1 MTVLRDIADIVHQAA
16 QMASA
21 MVEYK
26 VSDKVRQLDSGVTKA
41 AMGIGFLKIF
51 VLLLAAGLGLVLW
64 GLYRL
69 LADTM
74 SRPAAAMTLGA
85 VILAV
90 GLLVCWIVGRGKR
103 QT

>member
-1 MTVLRDIADIVHQAA
+1 MTVLRDIAAIVHQAA
-16 QMASA
+16 EMTTA

-26 VSDKVRQLDSGVTKA
+26 VSDQCRKIDSGVTKA

-51 VLLLAAGLGLVLW
+51 MLLLAAGLGFLLW

-69 LADTM
+69 LAAEL

-85 VILAV
+85 AILV
-90 GLLVCWIVGRGKR
+90 LGLILCWLVVRTAKR
-103 QT
+103 